1 MTSANVALNV
11 RAHRR
16 RRVRRRFLRRPT
28 AVVGLTGVVF
38 VVAIGL
44 LAPFLS
50 PYDPATNDYTNLLA
64 SAFSPGHL
72 FGTDELGRDILSRL
86 MAGASTSLLAG
97 LLATL
102 FALAVAVPIG
112 LISGY
117 YRGLLDT
124 TIMRATD
131 VILAFPFLV
140 LAVGLAAIIGPS
152 LGNAI
157 LALSLATIPSF
168 LRITR
173 GEVLGL
179 RGQEYVQA
187 AIVNGAPD
195 RVILFRH
202 ILPNLVSVLVVQA
215 SVTIP
220 ALIIGEATLSFL
232 GLGVQ
237 PPAAS
242 WGTMLSSAQNYIWQ
256 APTLALYP
264 GIAIAITTLSFNL
277 LGDGLR
283 DVLDPRSKK

>member
-1 MTSANVALNV
+1 MT
-11 RAHRR
+11 
-16 RRVRRRFLRRPT
+16 
-28 AVVGLTGVVF
+28 
-38 VVAIGL
+38 AIAL

-50 PYDPATNDYTNLLA
+50 PYDPDIGDYSNVLA

-72 FGTDELGRDILSRL
+72 FGTDELGRDILSRI
-86 MAGASTSLLAG
+86 MAGATTSLSAG

-102 FALAVAVPIG
+102 FALVVAVPIG
-112 LISGY
+112 LVSGY
-117 YRGLLDT
+117 YRGLLDSV
-124 TIMRATD
+124 IMRATD
-131 VILAFPFLV
+131 VMLAFPFLV

-152 LGNAI
+152 LDNAI
-157 LALSLATIPSF
+157 LALALATVPGFI
-168 LRITR
+168 RITR

-179 RGQEYVQA
+179 RGQDYVQA

-220 ALIIGEATLSFL
+220 SLIIGEATLSFL

-256 APTLALYP
+256 SQWFAIFP